1 MEHVIAPDDRY
12 LPPPLDV
19 HVKAGEQV
27 EVDDETAASLKAQ
40 GWETARQA
48 AARRR
53 EERKAREAAPPT
65 EEPPPEVEDEG
76 LPPAPDTST
85 AGPPADIEE

>member
-27 EVDDETAASLKAQ
+27 EVDDEAAESFKAQ
-40 GWETARQA
+40 GWDTARQA

-53 EERKAREAAPPT
+53 EARRAAQAEAVPV
-65 EEPPPEVEDEG
+65 VEDEG
-76 LPPAPDTST
+76 PPQAPVDD
-85 AGPPADIEE
+85 AGVPADEKE